1 MSPTEVCD
9 KETRRLPCSLT
20 LLQMLYHILWIR
32 IKHRHIRGYFLTW
45 LRERGGGGVLT
56 HLQYADDTILMCES
70 DTDSIIHTLCE
81 NLK

>member
-1 MSPTEVCD
+1 MD
-9 KETRRLPCSLT
+9 KDKTQAHKGVLPHLVEGVG
-20 LLQMLYHILWIR
+20 W
-32 IKHRHIRGYFLTW
+32 
-45 LRERGGGGVLT
+45 GGVLT